1 MSISA
6 EAGDFISQFKR
17 RSKTEHPIFF
27 GREFMQYLQQCQQR
41 GGNGAIGGGR
51 SIEILVS
58 RILPILILVLTVVIL
73 PTTGNGAIGG

>member
-1 MSISA
+1 MSA
-6 EAGDFISQFKR
+6 EAGDFISQFKCL
-17 RSKTEHPIFF
+17 SKKEHPIFLRR
-27 GREFMQYLQQCQQR
+27 GFMQYVQR

>member
-1 MSISA
+1 
-6 EAGDFISQFKR
+6 
-17 RSKTEHPIFF
+17 
-27 GREFMQYLQQCQQR
+27 MQYLQQCQQR

>member
-1 MSISA
+1 
-6 EAGDFISQFKR
+6 
-17 RSKTEHPIFF
+17 
-27 GREFMQYLQQCQQR
+27 MQYVQR

>member
-6 EAGDFISQFKR
+6 EAGDFIRQFKR
-17 RSKTEHPIFF
+17 LSKTEHPIFF
-27 GREFMQYLQQCQQR
+27 GREFMQYLQR

-58 RILPILILVLTVVIL
+58 RVLPILILVLTVVIL